1 MSLAIFFGT
10 PAWGHTNPTLP
21 LVAEL
26 VRQGEQVL
34 YYSTEEFQPAIEQTG
49 ATFRSY
55 RDAFPFNYTQLNEN
69 DFVIIRLFIQASES
83 ILDRFL
89 GEIESVHPDY
99 ILYDSMAGW
108 GHYFAEL
115 LHVPAICSMVMFGIT
130 PQLAYSIPSLVL
142 KAFLSYAEIMRI
154 NQVGHRISQKYS
166 VKQLDYMGYLSNTAQ
181 LNIVYTSRFFQPYVD
196 SFDETYRFVGPLLG
210 ERSSKPDFPFELL
223 SDPAP
228 IYISLGTIFN
238 QQNDFYRL
246 CFQAFASSKHQVI
259 LSVGPNTAI
268 EQLGTVPHNFIVR
281 HFVPQLD
288 VLQHASLFITHG
300 GMNSVSEAL
309 YYGVP
314 LLVIPHAT
322 DQHYVAKR
330 VVQLGAGLQLK
341 RNRVTASLLKHM
353 ASTLLG
359 NPHFAQACQTIEASF
374 RQAGGYMRAA
384 DEIQTFKEQYVPV

>member
-21 LVAEL
+21 LVTEL
-26 VRQGEQVL
+26 VRRGEQIV
-34 YYSTEEFQPAIEQTG
+34 YYSTEEFQAAIEQTG

-55 RDAFPFNYTQLNEN
+55 GDAFPFNYMQLNED
-69 DFVIIRLFIQASES
+69 DFVIIRLFLQASES

-89 GEIESVHPDY
+89 GEIKGAHPDY

-115 LHVPAICSMVMFGIT
+115 LHVPAICSMSMFGIT

-142 KAFLSYAEIMRI
+142 AAFLSYPEIRRI
-154 NQVGHRISQKYS
+154 NQVGRRISQKYP

-196 SFDETYRFVGPLLG
+196 SFDETYRFVGPLLRT
-210 ERSSKPDFPFELL
+210 RSLDADFPFEHLH
-223 SDPAP
+223 DPAP

-246 CFQAFASSKHQVI
+246 CFRAFADSGHQVI
-259 LSVGPNTAI
+259 LSVGPNTEIA
-268 EQLGTVPHNFIVR
+268 QLGSVPQNFIVR
-281 HFVPQLD
+281 RFVPQLD
-288 VLQHASLFITHG
+288 ILQRASLFITHG

-314 LLVIPHAT
+314 LLVIPHAA

-330 VVQLGAGLQLK
+330 VVQLGAGLQLN
-341 RNRVTASLLKHM
+341 RNKITPSLLSHT
-353 ASTLLG
+353 ASTLLE
-359 NPHFAQACQTIEASF
+359 NPRFMQACQKIEASF
-374 RQAGGYMRAA
+374 QQAGGYRVAA
-384 DEIQTFKEQYVPV
+384 NDVQTFKEQYVPV

>member
-10 PAWGHTNPTLP
+10 PAWGHTHPTLP

-26 VRQGEQVL
+26 VRRGEQIL

-55 RDAFPFNYTQLNEN
+55 GDAFPFNYTQLNEN
-69 DFVIIRLFIQASES
+69 DFVIIRLFMQASES

-89 GEIESVHPDY
+89 GEIESAHPDY
-99 ILYDSMAGW
+99 IIYDSMAGW

-115 LHVPAICSMVMFGIT
+115 LHVPAICSMTMFGIT
-130 PQLAYSIPSLVL
+130 PRLAYSIPSLVL
-142 KAFLSYAEIMRI
+142 IAFLSYPEIRRI
-154 NQVGHRISQKYS
+154 NQVGHRISQKYP

-196 SFDETYRFVGPLLG
+196 SFDETYRFVGPLLS
-210 ERSSKPDFPFELL
+210 ERSSQHDFPFEHL

-246 CFQAFASSKHQVI
+246 CFQAFASSEHQVI
-259 LSVGPNTAI
+259 LSVGPNTVL
-268 EQLGTVPHNFIVR
+268 EQLGTVPDNFIVR
-281 HFVPQLD
+281 RFVPQLEI
-288 VLQHASLFITHG
+288 LQRASLFITHG

-314 LLVIPHAT
+314 LLVIPHAA
-322 DQHYVAKR
+322 DQYYVAKR
-330 VVQLGAGLQLK
+330 VVQLGAGLQLN

-359 NPHFAQACQTIEASF
+359 NPRFAQASQTIEASF
-374 RQAGGYMRAA
+374 RQAGGYMHAA
-384 DEIQTFKEQYVPV
+384 DEVQAFKNQYVPV